1 MPEQFVQVIFM
12 EPSHWACLTNIFTS
26 STCNSC
32 TQAVNLFDFLHT
44 CPDEQGISIV
54 RSNLVPFLSPNG
66 PTIALNVINVQIQD
80 GGTSDCALFTLA
92 MAT

>member
-12 EPSHWACLTNIFTS
+12 EPNHWACLTNIFRS

-44 CPDEQGISIV
+44 GPDEQGSIV

-66 PTIALNVINVQIQD
+66 PTIALNVMCRFRMVVHR
-80 GGTSDCALFTLA
+80 TVLSSHWPWPLS
-92 MAT
+92 